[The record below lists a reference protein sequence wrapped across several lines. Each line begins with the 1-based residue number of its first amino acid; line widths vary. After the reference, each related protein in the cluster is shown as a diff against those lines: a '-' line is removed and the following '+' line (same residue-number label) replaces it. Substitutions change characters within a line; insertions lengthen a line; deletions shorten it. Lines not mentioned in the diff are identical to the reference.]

1 MLLGVLFLSK
11 SFLFIKDRLVSHL
24 SILQLQDP
32 FFWGGWGRGSITWH
46 RNKGVGVNQGYKPVG
61 NDKTNLILNAKLPDF
76 FNLFSIVFPPFLA
89 QLDFSTI
96 VT

>member
-32 FFWGGWGRGSITWH
+32 FFWGGGGGGREHGTGT
-46 RNKGVGVNQGYKPVG
+46 KE
-61 NDKTNLILNAKLPDF
+61 
-76 FNLFSIVFPPFLA
+76 
-89 QLDFSTI
+89 
-96 VT
+96 

>member
-32 FFWGGWGRGSITWH
+32 FFWGGGGGGRTWH

-76 FNLFSIVFPPFLA
+76 FNLFSLVFPPFLA